1 MSLLPPAAASV
12 GGATRTAASLSAAG
26 PWGPV
31 PSWRDAVQPAEGGVR
46 LLLEASP
53 GAGHARFP
61 DGYNPWRGRLGIRV
75 KEPARDGKANAA
87 VLALLATYFGLR
99 SDAVVLEAGAAD
111 SRKTVRLVGLD
122 AAHVRARLAPALGD
136 A

>member
-1 MSLLPPAAASV
+1 M
-12 GGATRTAASLSAAG
+12 
-26 PWGPV
+26 

-75 KEPARDGKANAA
+75 KEPARDGRANAA
-87 VLALLATYFGLR
+87 VLDLLASYFGLR
-99 SDAVVLEAGAAD
+99 STDVVLESGAAD
-111 SRKTVRLVGLD
+111 SRKAVLLVGLD
-122 AAHVRARLAPALGD
+122 AATVRAALARALGD
-136 A
+136 G

>member
-1 MSLLPPAAASV
+1 MA
-12 GGATRTAASLSAAG
+12 
-26 PWGPV
+26 
-31 PSWRDAVQPAEGGVR
+31 SWRDAVQPLEGGVR

-75 KEPARDGKANAA
+75 REPARDGRANDGI
-87 VLALLATYFGLR
+87 LALLAEFYGVR
-99 SDAVVLEAGAAD
+99 REDVELESGASD
-111 SRKTVRLVGLD
+111 SRKSVVVRGVSVAD
-122 AAHVRARLAPALGD
+122 ARARLVPALG

>member
-1 MSLLPPAAASV
+1 MPA
-12 GGATRTAASLSAAG
+12 RAG
-26 PWGPV
+26 PDRRLLEPRRPCRPV
-31 PSWRDAVQPAEGGVR
+31 PSWRDAVQPVEGGVR

-87 VLALLATYFGLR
+87 VLALLADAFGLPSSR
-99 SDAVVLEAGAAD
+99 VVLESGATD
-111 SRKTVRLVGLD
+111 SRKAVLLLGLD
-122 AAHVRARLAPALGD
+122 VAGVRARLAPALGD